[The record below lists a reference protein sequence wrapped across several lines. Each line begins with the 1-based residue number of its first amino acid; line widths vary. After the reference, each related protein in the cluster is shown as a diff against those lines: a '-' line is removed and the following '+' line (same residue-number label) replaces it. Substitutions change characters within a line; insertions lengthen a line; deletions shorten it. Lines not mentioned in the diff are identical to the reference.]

1 MARLSLIIPCY
12 NEAGNLA
19 NLVQRI
25 ADVMGDR
32 DVEVILVDNGS
43 NDETPT
49 VLAGEIAPY
58 PFIRST
64 RVEVNQGYGFGILAG
79 LKVATS
85 EILAWTHADLQ
96 TDPADVFKGLALFDN
111 ATDPANLFVKGARH
125 SRPLRDVVF
134 TWGMTLFE
142 TLLLGIR
149 MPDINAQPTMFHRQF
164 FATWD
169 DAPHDFALDLY
180 AIYKAARD
188 GLRIDRFPVR
198 FESRIAGIGNNETL
212 AAKFKNS
219 KRAIEFSFNLRR
231 KLKATSAI
239 KK

>member
-1 MARLSLIIPCY
+1 MARLSLVIPCY

-25 ADVMGDR
+25 AGAMGGGE
-32 DVEVILVDNGS
+32 VEVILVDNGS
-43 NDETPT
+43 NDETPA
-49 VLAGEIAPY
+49 VMAREIAPY
-58 PFIRST
+58 SFIRST

-85 EILAWTHADLQ
+85 DILAWTHADLQ
-96 TDPADVFKGLALFDN
+96 TDPADVFEGMALFDN
-111 ATDPANLFVKGARH
+111 APDPANLFVKGARH

-142 TLLLGIR
+142 SLLLGVH
-149 MPDINAQPTMFHRQF
+149 MPDINAQPTMFHRRF
-164 FATWD
+164 FATWN

-180 AIYKAARD
+180 AYYKAARN
-188 GLRIDRFPVR
+188 GLHIARFPVR
-198 FESRIAGIGNNETL
+198 FETRTAGVGNNETL

-219 KRAIEFSFNLRR
+219 KRAIQFSFGLRR
-231 KLKATSAI
+231 KLRATM
-239 KK
+239 K